1 MQFILETPR
10 LNLRTFVPEDIDVLA
25 PIFADREV
33 MHFSAKGVRS
43 RKETQEFI
51 HNFIQAQQTRGY
63 SLYGAIDKATQ
74 TLIGYCGFI
83 TQAIDEREEVEIG
96 YRLTPSFWGR
106 GLATEAATAVRDY
119 GFEKLGFT
127 ELISIIQPENKRS
140 IRVAEKVG
148 MTYERDFI
156 FLRLPVK
163 IYRIKK

>member
-1 MQFILETPR
+1 
-10 LNLRTFVPEDIDVLA
+10 
-25 PIFADREV
+25 

-43 RKETQEFI
+43 TEETQEFI
-51 HNFIQAQQTRGY
+51 HNVIQAQQNRGY
-63 SLYGAIDKATQ
+63 SLYAAIDKATQ

-83 TQAIDEREEVEIG
+83 GQAIEEREEVEIG
-96 YRLTPSFWGR
+96 YRLTPSFWGK

-148 MTYERDFI
+148 MAYERDFI
-156 FLRLPVK
+156 FLGLPVK